1 MSERHA
7 RPTPT
12 RRELLLATARGGAA
26 LGLAG
31 LTANGA
37 RIAVAP
43 TVSGWR
49 DDAGALGR
57 ELRIGYLP
65 ITDAAALLTAH
76 QRGFLADAGLPAARP
91 VLFRGWESLAQAF
104 LVGDVD
110 VVHLLM
116 PFALQLRLAQHADV
130 RVLAWGHT
138 NGSALTVG
146 RSITRTE
153 QLAGTTVAIPYWWS
167 VHNVLLQR
175 LLAASGL
182 RAVVRQAPSV
192 SAGTV
197 QLVVMSPAEMVPALA
212 SGRVSGFVVAEPFCS
227 VAEVKGVGRVL
238 RFLGDV
244 WHDHACCGIAVR
256 GDLVDAHPAAAQAL
270 TTGVVQ
276 AQQWLEGHR
285 ADAAAVLG
293 AEGGYL
299 PQPAAAV
306 SRVITGRRPPAT
318 ITRHPGWQ
326 GQRLGFSAYPRPGY
340 TAELASLMQATTV
353 DGDRG
358 FLRGIDPGTVHAG
371 LVDERFVRQAARDL
385 HLPLPVTTPEEVAP

>member
-1 MSERHA
+1 M
-7 RPTPT
+7 
-12 RRELLLATARGGAA
+12 
-26 LGLAG
+26 
-31 LTANGA
+31 
-37 RIAVAP
+37 
-43 TVSGWR
+43 
-49 DDAGALGR
+49 
-57 ELRIGYLP
+57 
-65 ITDAAALLTAH
+65 
-76 QRGFLADAGLPAARP
+76 
-91 VLFRGWESLAQAF
+91 
-104 LVGDVD
+104 
-110 VVHLLM
+110 
-116 PFALQLRLAQHADV
+116 
-130 RVLAWGHT
+130 
-138 NGSALTVG
+138 G

-175 LLAASGL
+175 LLAASVL

-270 TTGVVQ
+270 TTGVVR

-306 SRVITGRRPPAT
+306 SRAITGRRPPAT

-326 GQRLGFSAYPRPGY
+326 GQRLGFSGYPRPGY
-340 TAELASLMQATTV
+340 TAELVSLMQATTV

-385 HLPLPVTTPEEVAP
+385 HLPLPATTPEEVAP